1 MVRSHDFLCNSQG
14 VQMIRDDIEKEG
26 VNHVV
31 IAACSRRAKTDAF
44 GFDGIALSRAASIGG
59 GQKARASGLSV
70 FRSPPFSLRVRPL
83 ARPRARRPEW
93 LRVRFPP
100 LRQRDRRTA
109 S

>member
-1 MVRSHDFLCNSQG
+1 MRSHDFLCNSHG

-31 IAACSRRAKTDAF
+31 IAACSRCAKTDAF
-44 GFDGIALSRAASIGG
+44 GFDGIALSRAASIGSE
-59 GQKARASGLSV
+59 QKARASGLSA
-70 FRSPPFSLRVRPL
+70 FRGPPFLLRVRPL
-83 ARPRARRPEW
+83 AAPRAPRPEW
-93 LRVRFPP
+93 LRVRLPQ